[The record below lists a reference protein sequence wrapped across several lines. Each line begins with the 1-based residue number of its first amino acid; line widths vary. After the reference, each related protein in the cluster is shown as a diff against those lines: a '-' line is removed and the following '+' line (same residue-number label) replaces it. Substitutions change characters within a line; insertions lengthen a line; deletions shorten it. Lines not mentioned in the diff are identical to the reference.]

1 MVVVLHLPKLGEPS
15 CPFHAV
21 GTQIRM
27 SSGGVGEAV
36 GELPPP
42 SCITAGG
49 QGTRGQGGG
58 SPWPWGLGKP
68 LQAVLGTGWGVRG
81 WPWGCSEGMRALCP
95 CARSPQLPP
104 AAVPGAQG
112 SIQYC
117 KKFYFLYILLLYL
130 QALNF
135 SKIKALKR
143 CALGCELGSACGTR
157 LTLLRELGPP
167 SAKRGPGAAAAVCS
181 G

>member
-36 GELPPP
+36 GELCPP

-49 QGTRGQGGG
+49 QGTRGQWEDPHGRGVWASPSKLCLEQDGG
-58 SPWPWGLGKP
+58 SV
-68 LQAVLGTGWGVRG
+68 A
-81 WPWGCSEGMRALCP
+81 
-95 CARSPQLPP
+95 
-104 AAVPGAQG
+104 
-112 SIQYC
+112 
-117 KKFYFLYILLLYL
+117 
-130 QALNF
+130 
-135 SKIKALKR
+135 
-143 CALGCELGSACGTR
+143 
-157 LTLLRELGPP
+157 
-167 SAKRGPGAAAAVCS
+167 GPGDAQR